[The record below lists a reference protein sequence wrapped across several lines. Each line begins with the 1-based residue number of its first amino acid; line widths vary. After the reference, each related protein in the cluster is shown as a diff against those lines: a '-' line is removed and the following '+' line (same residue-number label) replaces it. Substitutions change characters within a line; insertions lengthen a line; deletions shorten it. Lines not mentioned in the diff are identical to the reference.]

1 SGWPLPL
8 AVLLIGAMPGLS
20 EELWCRAYLGRG
32 LVGQH
37 GYVLGV
43 LQTSLLFGLIHGDP
57 CQGTMALL
65 MGVMLHYVYLMTRSL
80 LAPMLLHFLN
90 NSLEVTLSRLPELAE
105 VAGEKTLPPWHV
117 YAAAALLAAGVCVA
131 LYRSR
136 ARLVT
141 PPEELAWVP

>member
-1 SGWPLPL
+1 PTMGDLLKPFMPGGGPSPSPSPGFDMEELEKMFSGWPLPL

-32 LVGQH
+32 LGGQR

-90 NSLEVTLSRLPELAE
+90 NSLAVTLSRLPELAE
-105 VAGEKTLPPWHV
+105 VAGEKTLPPWH
-117 YAAAALLAAGVCVA
+117 
-131 LYRSR
+131 
-136 ARLVT
+136 
-141 PPEELAWVP
+141 